1 MYTNV
6 DSFMNK
12 RDELR
17 ALIQNKSYDVIALTE
32 ILPKNKDQFDI
43 SSVEWKMD
51 GYDMFISP
59 PNIFTKR
66 GCLVYTKE
74 GLNALKLDSKI
85 YQFVEYVQLGIHFE
99 HGKKLLISCI
109 YRSPSA
115 TTTTCI
121 EELNEIISTTQ
132 NTTICCML
140 VTSILKK

>member
-6 DSFMNK
+6 DSLMNK

-17 ALIQNKSYDVIALTE
+17 ALIQNKSYHVIALTE

-66 GCLVYTKE
+66 GFLVYTKE
-74 GLNALKLDSKI
+74 GLNALKLDS
-85 YQFVEYVQLGIHFE
+85 
-99 HGKKLLISCI
+99 
-109 YRSPSA
+109 
-115 TTTTCI
+115 
-121 EELNEIISTTQ
+121 
-132 NTTICCML
+132 
-140 VTSILKK
+140 

>member
-51 GYDMFISP
+51 GYDMFIAP
-59 PNIFTKR
+59 PNVFTKR

-74 GLNALKLDSKI
+74 GLNVLQLDSKI
-85 YQFVEYVQLGIHFE
+85 
-99 HGKKLLISCI
+99 
-109 YRSPSA
+109 
-115 TTTTCI
+115 
-121 EELNEIISTTQ
+121 
-132 NTTICCML
+132 
-140 VTSILKK
+140 TSL